1 MCSNMRFILLV
12 FTFIPFRIL
21 DVTHKCDRMC
31 HISQLRLGIVL
42 YAKKYDAG
50 FQMEKDSPSLLESRG
65 NNL

>member
-42 YAKKYDAG
+42 YAKKILAD
-50 FQMEKDSPSLLESRG
+50 FF
-65 NNL
+65 